1 MGKQDKLPPI
11 PSDEELAALA
21 EFASEHPDER
31 STESEV
37 ADGERIEV
45 PLRGFG
51 SPTYGYGGDGDVDI
65 LVNMADDGDVVTSR
79 SEERERTEREGM
91 EDGGIA

>member
-1 MGKQDKLPPI
+1 MGKHDNLPPI

-21 EFASEHPDER
+21 AFAAEHPDER

-37 ADGERIEV
+37 GDGERIEV

-51 SPTYGYGGDGDVDI
+51 SPTYGYGGDGTVDI
-65 LVNMADDGDVVTSR
+65 VVNMEDDGDVARSR
-79 SEERERTEREGM
+79 REERDRTEREGIA
-91 EDGGIA
+91 DGGIA